1 MTVAIAKVAGTRTGG
16 TGTAVLRITGSDPY
30 QAKIY
35 AQHEL
40 VLTAGT
46 EYRIT
51 GWMRSDSTNEF
62 EATVWTSPVDES
74 GPDVQIVA
82 PVGSAAWSDFDETFT
97 PADDSY
103 LRFGGSN
110 DGSASSDFWFEFDDL
125 ELDDLDAT
133 PVNPVLYWTAGG
145 GAVLTKELVEVYA
158 GVRALAVTADPD
170 DFSRQ
175 DVNLDERYSPV
186 VEAFVMSDGGD
197 GVLRSRVLDPEPP
210 S

>member
-1 MTVAIAKVAGTRTGG
+1 MTVSIAKVAGTRTGG
-16 TGTAVLRITGSDPY
+16 SGTAVIRVTGSEPY
-30 QAKIY
+30 TAAIH

-40 VLTAGT
+40 VLTAGS
-46 EYRIT
+46 EYRLT

-62 EATVWTSPVDES
+62 EASVWTSRVDEG
-74 GPDVQIVA
+74 GPDVQIVT

-97 PADDSY
+97 PAHDSY

-110 DGSASSDFWFEFDDL
+110 GGEPAADFWFEFDDL
-125 ELDDLDAT
+125 ELDAT
-133 PVNPVLYWTAGG
+133 GTTVNPVLYWTAGG
-145 GAVLTKELVEVYA
+145 GAVLTKDLVEVYA

-197 GVLRSRVLDPEPP
+197 GVIRSRVLDPEPL